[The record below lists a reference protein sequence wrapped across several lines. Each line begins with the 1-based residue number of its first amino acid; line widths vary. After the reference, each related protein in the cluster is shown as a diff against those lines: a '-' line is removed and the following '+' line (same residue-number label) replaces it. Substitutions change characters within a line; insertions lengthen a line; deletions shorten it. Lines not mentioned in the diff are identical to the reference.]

1 MLCTASGRRDMAGVM
16 TGAPLPCFWPHLMKG
31 LLNSVNL
38 PVNRIGMA
46 MLAGTV
52 GVGFDWACFPLP
64 ARRTAA
70 SPA

>member
-1 MLCTASGRRDMAGVM
+1 MQQPSVR
-16 TGAPLPCFWPHLMKG
+16 PHPVKG

-52 GVGFDWACFPLP
+52 GVG
-64 ARRTAA
+64 RE
-70 SPA
+70 